1 MTWKKIDFSKREWR
15 QINSEL
21 ALFRKQVRFLV
32 DENVPE
38 DLISVLRERGY
49 NTKAVTECELKGRD
63 DKEIFGLARK
73 ENRVLVTQ
81 DKDFLNDKR
90 FPIQRNPGL
99 AVLPAYSENE
109 DGFVTAFGHLLTIH
123 GDSHELWYEQKAHFS
138 GDDTV
143 SIRCRDASTSGWTT
157 VKFKFP
163 KNGTPM
169 VWEND

>member
-1 MTWKKIDFSKREWR
+1 MTWKKIDFSEREWR

-21 ALFRKQVRFLV
+21 AIFRKRVRFLV

-38 DLISVLRERGY
+38 DLVSVLRERGY
-49 NTKAVTECELKGRD
+49 NTKSVAECELKGRD
-63 DKEIFGLARK
+63 DEEIFGLAYK

-81 DKDFLNDKR
+81 DKDFLDDRR

-99 AVLPAYSENE
+99 AVLPAYSQNE
-109 DGFVTAFGHLLTIH
+109 DAFVTAFGHLLAIH
-123 GDSHELWYEQKAHFS
+123 GDSHELWYEQKAHFP
-138 GDDTV
+138 GDDTI
-143 SIRCRDASTSGWTT
+143 SIRYRDASTSEWAT

-169 VWEND
+169 VWEDD